1 MADERAPA
9 TAPGA
14 GARPAP
20 RGADA
25 GAAATAHGGE
35 ADGSGADGGEAV
47 GSEADGS
54 EADGSEADGAMTW
67 VFGYGSLMWNAGFA
81 CCERRPAVLRGY
93 HRAYM
98 MYSTRNR
105 GTPES
110 PGMVL
115 SLAPGGQ
122 CVGLAMCIQ
131 PGCEADALAY
141 LDKREGESRA
151 NRRVLMP
158 VQDYE
163 EPRAPI
169 RHAWAYLPIL
179 SYSNYI
185 WGVPVERQAELVAR
199 GCGKTGTSFDYLR
212 LVLEELARLRVS
224 EPTLERLFA
233 LSRRCQEPGGA
244 PTLAAAGGA

>member
-9 TAPGA
+9 AAPGA

-20 RGADA
+20 RDADRA
-25 GAAATAHGGE
+25 VAAAH
-35 ADGSGADGGEAV
+35 GSGADGDEPDGGEAV
-47 GSEADGS
+47 GN
-54 EADGSEADGAMTW
+54 EADGAMTW

-158 VQDYE
+158 VQDHE

-199 GCGKTGTSFDYLR
+199 GCGKTGTSVDYLR

-224 EPTLERLFA
+224 EPSLERLFA

>member
-1 MADERAPA
+1 MADEAAPA
-9 TAPGA
+9 AGRGTRAHSDTPDAAG
-14 GARPAP
+14 GAR
-20 RGADA
+20 
-25 GAAATAHGGE
+25 AAQDGRE
-35 ADGSGADGGEAV
+35 ADR
-47 GSEADGS
+47 SEADGS
-54 EADGSEADGAMTW
+54 EADRAMTW
-67 VFGYGSLMWNAGFA
+67 IFGYGSLMWNAGFA

-110 PGMVL
+110 PGLVL
-115 SLAPGGQ
+115 SLAPGGR
-122 CVGLAMCIQ
+122 CVGLALGIQ
-131 PGCEADALAY
+131 PGCEEEALAY

-151 NRRVLMP
+151 NKRALMP
-158 VQDYE
+158 VQDFHN
-163 EPRAPI
+163 PGAPI
-169 RHAWAYLPIL
+169 QHAWAYLPIL

-185 WGVPVERQAELVAR
+185 WGVPLERQAELVAR

-233 LSRRCQEPGGA
+233 LSQRCQTNGGA
-244 PTLAAAGGA
+244 ATLARAGD